1 MTANN
6 RLRMV
11 CNALAAFLLVVALR
25 QLVDP
30 VLTAFDPVL
39 GTAELNCSPCRYET
53 DPIRLMDPTVRDE
66 AWGTPGMEARILE
79 RLESTRVRRL
89 LLVAATTA
97 AVPLCLTFLFL
108 AFAMRSFAK
117 SGFRSGAERWL
128 KLTAGAALLW
138 AVAGP
143 LSRGFGTLALD
154 AVLTGVD
161 RFRVALDMY
170 HVARGLMIAGAALT
184 VIWILREGAEHEDD
198 LDRYV

>member
-1 MTANN
+1 MTRNK
-6 RLRMV
+6 RFKTL
-11 CNALAAFLLVVALR
+11 CNVLALFLLIVALR

-30 VLTAFDPVL
+30 VLTAIDPVL

-53 DPIRLMDPTVRDE
+53 DPVRLMDPTIRAE
-66 AWGTPGMEARILE
+66 AWATPGLEARIVE
-79 RLESTRVRRL
+79 RLELPRVRL
-89 LLVAATTA
+89 LLLLASATA
-97 AVPLCLTFLFL
+97 YVPLCLVFLFL
-108 AFAMRSFAK
+108 TLALRSFAE

-154 AVLTGVD
+154 AVLSGHD
-161 RFRVALDMY
+161 RFRIVLDMY
-170 HVARGLMIAGAALT
+170 HLARGLMIAGAALA
-184 VIWILREGAEHEDD
+184 VIWVLREGAEHQDD